1 LGWVGF
7 FPTCPAS
14 PNHRAFCS
22 RSVRH
27 EVFKESRV
35 DRFYLYASRGRYR
48 KTCNTGGEGGTM
60 ETVTR
65 QNLVEW
71 FDTDN
76 NLTDEEIAELNRKLD
91 YARTAVFQEFGYYY

>member
-1 LGWVGF
+1 
-7 FPTCPAS
+7 
-14 PNHRAFCS
+14 
-22 RSVRH
+22 
-27 EVFKESRV
+27 
-35 DRFYLYASRGRYR
+35 
-48 KTCNTGGEGGTM
+48 M

>member
-1 LGWVGF
+1 
-7 FPTCPAS
+7 
-14 PNHRAFCS
+14 
-22 RSVRH
+22 VRH

-65 QNLVEW
+65 QDLIDW

-76 NLTDEEIAELNRKLD
+76 GVTDDVIVLLNEELSS
-91 YARTAVFQEFGYYY
+91 AREAVFQQFGFNN